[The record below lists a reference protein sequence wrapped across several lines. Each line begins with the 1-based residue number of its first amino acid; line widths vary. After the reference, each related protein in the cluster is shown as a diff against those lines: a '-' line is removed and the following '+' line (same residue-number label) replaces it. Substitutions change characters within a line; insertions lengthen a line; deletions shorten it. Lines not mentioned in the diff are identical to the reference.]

1 MNQSQLPVPP
11 APPSPDVAVFTGG
24 QPIDALQLQL
34 RELASAKQGLEG
46 ARTALQLEQ
55 QLDVTR
61 TALQAEHGQVRA
73 KSAEQYQ
80 REGQIAQFDQRIATL
95 DQLMANLQSS
105 PAPDPWQLIGAPP
118 PYVSERALPKD
129 IFVLSGIFIVCVCLP
144 LALAVALRI
153 MKRGVAKVAAFPS
166 DLADRLGR
174 IETAIESTA
183 IEVERIGE
191 GQRYLT
197 RVLGDRKAE
206 ELLERPRP
214 VAPYR
219 VITPH

>member
-11 APPSPDVAVFTGG
+11 APPIPDVVIAGGG
-24 QPIDALQLQL
+24 QLIHLGQGVREAQLGALAQTRQVLESARSTLQAQLQKL
-34 RELASAKQGLEG
+34 SANSANRAQME
-46 ARTALQLEQ
+46 A
-55 QLDVTR
+55 
-61 TALQAEHGQVRA
+61 QVA
-73 KSAEQYQ
+73 QIDQ
-80 REGQIAQFDQRIATL
+80 QIATVDQTIAL
-95 DQLMANLQSS
+95 AQSEAS
-105 PAPDPWQLIGAPP
+105 PEPWQIIGAPP
-118 PYVSERALPKD
+118 PYGVPERALPKD
-129 IFVLSGIFIVCVCLP
+129 MFVLSGVFIVCVLLP
-144 LALAVALRI
+144 LAVAVSLRI
-153 MKRGVAKVAAFPS
+153 LRRGVAKVAALPNEM
-166 DLADRLGR
+166 AERLGR

-197 RVLGDRKAE
+197 RVLGDRQAD

>member
-11 APPSPDVAVFTGG
+11 APPSPDVAVFVGG
-24 QPIDALQLQL
+24 QPVDALQAQL
-34 RELASAKQGLEG
+34 RELTEARQGLET
-46 ARTALQLEQ
+46 ARS
-55 QLDVTR
+55 
-61 TALQAEHGQVRA
+61 ALQAQLGQLRA
-73 KSAEQYQ
+73 KSTEHFQ
-80 REGQIAQFDQRIATL
+80 REAQIAQFDQRIATL
-95 DQLMANLQSS
+95 DQVIANVQSS
-105 PAPDPWQLIGAPP
+105 PPPDPWQLLGTPP

-197 RVLGDRKAE
+197 RVLGDRRAE
-206 ELLERPRP
+206 ELLERPKP

-219 VITPH
+219 IITPH